1 MLVLLYEFISEH
13 CIAFWPRISVLLKS
27 FQRYLYEYQIKYT
40 SILSQINLNFHIK
53 TTPVTSLSGCNGIC
67 LAFAPVYHVQ

>member
-27 FQRYLYEYQIKYT
+27 FQRYLYEYQIKYA
-40 SILSQINLNFHIK
+40 SILPQINLNFHIK
-53 TTPVTSLSGCNGIC
+53 TTPVLQSR
-67 LAFAPVYHVQ
+67 V